1 MNCTASLL
9 CEAAF
14 GNRKERDRRIERE
27 RERERE
33 RAGEIIAGMAACVRG
48 LAWLG
53 REVEP
58 CEF

>member
-9 CEAAF
+9 CKAAF
-14 GNRKERDRRIERE
+14 GNRKGKGSEDREGRSERE
-27 RERERE
+27 RR
-33 RAGEIIAGMAACVRG
+33 GEIIAGIVACVRG

>member
-1 MNCTASLL
+1 MQSCLWEEEKGEGWEDGEEGA
-9 CEAAF
+9 
-14 GNRKERDRRIERE
+14 RE
-27 RERERE
+27 NQE
-33 RAGEIIAGMAACVRG
+33 GEIIAGIVACVRG